1 MDDYAG
7 QDDCYAMGHINK
19 GGSCLAQI
27 KSRLYSVIDV
37 QEKHTLEETT
47 TNVLPILGMAKFT
60 RCNNYYYHDICHYT
74 KLCFFYAY
82 INSSCIR
89 QTCFSYIL

>member
-27 KSRLYSVIDV
+27 KSRLYSVIDI
-37 QEKHTLEETT
+37 QYPPHLLDPLT
-47 TNVLPILGMAKFT
+47 
-60 RCNNYYYHDICHYT
+60 
-74 KLCFFYAY
+74 
-82 INSSCIR
+82 
-89 QTCFSYIL
+89 